1 MRAIQTTYWG
11 GSEINT
17 PDFYSELGA
26 KVAIAR
32 NQHDEARAMFHTE
45 HFRKAK
51 ALESDAD
58 KVAAYK
64 LYNEAYTE
72 ARVVR

>member
-1 MRAIQTTYWG
+1 MV
-11 GSEINT
+11 NT

-26 KVAIAR
+26 KVAMAR
-32 NQHDEARAMFHTE
+32 NQHDEARAMFHAE

-58 KVAAYK
+58 KAVVYK
-64 LYNEAYTE
+64 LYSEAYKE
-72 ARVVR
+72 ARVVI

>member
-1 MRAIQTTYWG
+1 M
-11 GSEINT
+11 INT

-26 KVAIAR
+26 KVAMAR
-32 NQHDEARAMFHTE
+32 NQHDEARAMFHAE

-58 KVAAYK
+58 KAVVYK
-64 LYNEAYTE
+64 LYSEAYKE
-72 ARVVR
+72 ARVVI

>member
-1 MRAIQTTYWG
+1 MGDSNNLLG
-11 GSEINT
+11 GSVINT
-17 PDFYSELGA
+17 PDFYSDLGA

>member
-1 MRAIQTTYWG
+1 MML
-11 GSEINT
+11 NT

-64 LYNEAYTE
+64 LYSEAYME

>member
-1 MRAIQTTYWG
+1 ML
-11 GSEINT
+11 NT
-17 PDFYSELGA
+17 PDFYSDLGA
-26 KVAIAR
+26 KVAVAR
-32 NQHDEARAMFHTE
+32 NQHDEARAQFHAE

-58 KVAAYK
+58 KATAYK

>member
-1 MRAIQTTYWG
+1 ML
-11 GSEINT
+11 NT

-26 KVAIAR
+26 KVAMAR
-32 NQHDEARAMFHTE
+32 NQHDEARAMFHVE

-58 KVAAYK
+58 KAIVYK
-64 LYNEAYTE
+64 LYSEAYKE

>member
-1 MRAIQTTYWG
+1 M
-11 GSEINT
+11 INT

-26 KVAIAR
+26 KVAMAR
-32 NQHDEARAMFHTE
+32 NQHDEARAMFHAE

-58 KVAAYK
+58 KAVVYK
-64 LYNEAYTE
+64 LYIEAYKE
-72 ARVVR
+72 ARVVI

>member
-1 MRAIQTTYWG
+1 MML
-11 GSEINT
+11 NT

-58 KVAAYK
+58 KATAYK
-64 LYNEAYTE
+64 LYNEAYME